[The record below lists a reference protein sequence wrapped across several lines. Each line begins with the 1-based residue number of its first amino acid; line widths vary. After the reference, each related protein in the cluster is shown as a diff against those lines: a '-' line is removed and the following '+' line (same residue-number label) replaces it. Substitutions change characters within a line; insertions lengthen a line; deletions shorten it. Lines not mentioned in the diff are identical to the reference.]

1 METSDGKLNSETGT
15 ETWAAIK
22 FRSVPVPE
30 LPGLVAV
37 PKFRLVAV
45 PKFRRIC
52 CLSKSSSIQEFV
64 QEFEEFVKTG
74 ENSGRKLIQSYVVR
88 AFRPA
93 AQCAKATLAV
103 PADFDFGAA
112 EVLAFVEAAN
122 GDVLGV
128 IKVKLTPLPSS

>member
-1 METSDGKLNSETGT
+1 LLSVQEFVDPGVRPQKTWTAIKSAGVPENLDSHQKCRRTETSDGKLNSETGT

-37 PKFRLVAV
+37 PKFR
-45 PKFRRIC
+45 RIC

-64 QEFEEFVKTG
+64 QAFEEFVKTG

-93 AQCAKATLAV
+93 A
-103 PADFDFGAA
+103 
-112 EVLAFVEAAN
+112 
-122 GDVLGV
+122 
-128 IKVKLTPLPSS
+128 